1 MTNKKAIIIGSI
13 LGFVASFIT
22 CSILWDD
29 IVKGFICSAIG
40 TSAAV
45 VMLTGLKR

>member
-22 CSILWDD
+22 CLILGDD